1 MANSVPPR
9 EERDTLHQLNRITTC
24 KSIPTNKT
32 PRSESGDTLHQLKRI
47 TTCKTIPTN
56 KTPQQSAGDTLHQLK
71 RIATCKSI
79 PTNKT
84 KNLHRS
90 KTGALTVSGRSC
102 TKQDLARERSF
113 SMPKEEEAL
122 TQVINFVS
130 KRFVNTHQ
138 GVLPQK
144 QQKRRDQQSADNTN
158 DYVKINISGV
168 TFKTKLETLQR
179 YPQTL
184 LGNHADRAKY
194 FDERNGELFFDRHSP
209 TFPSILYFY
218 QSNGRLHKPLTV
230 NMTLFKEELTF
241 FKIKYEGLLEEVV
254 PIHHRANRWSLA
266 AAAAAAGPGPEGV
279 TPNSVDPINSN
290 PAYQFSTAKDKPMAR
305 NGSGQF
311 NTRRRETV
319 STIDS
324 HAVHKL
330 GNAPMSQTSS
340 RQSVTSTPMVRK
352 DSNMSNQ
359 EAEKVMFSPLP
370 DDTKP
375 PYQYHTRLKSL
386 QSRIY
391 DLLENPETSL
401 AAKIFSWVS
410 MILIVFSV
418 GTFIAETMPEYKDD
432 LRRPWQE
439 TTTGIFFFSFETCC
453 IIFFTIELLGRFTT
467 CPKKKKFARNKL
479 NIIDLISIVPYYIE
493 LIIPKK
499 EDANGDLNSI
509 GSLVILRVLRLF
521 RVLRIF
527 KLSRHSKNMIAFGIA
542 LRSSLAELLSLGL
555 FLSIDVVVFASALY
569 YCEMD
574 PDAENPTT
582 KFDSIPA
589 SCWWA
594 VVTVTTLGYGDMY
607 PETPLGKVLGTFC
620 VFSGILVIA
629 FQMPIMV
636 AKFTW
641 TFMQNTNGSE
651 EEDEEDED
659 PDLYDELDEDK
670 FLEEEE
676 EGLLKP
682 ANGGTKELSAA

>member
-1 MANSVPPR
+1 MAKFGFPKL
-9 EERDTLHQLNRITTC
+9 D
-24 KSIPTNKT
+24 
-32 PRSESGDTLHQLKRI
+32 
-47 TTCKTIPTN
+47 
-56 KTPQQSAGDTLHQLK
+56 
-71 RIATCKSI
+71 
-79 PTNKT
+79 
-84 KNLHRS
+84 
-90 KTGALTVSGRSC
+90 
-102 TKQDLARERSF
+102 F
-113 SMPKEEEAL
+113 SQ
-122 TQVINFVS
+122 TDG

-144 QQKRRDQQSADNTN
+144 ETRQQQKRREQSADNTN

-218 QSNGRLHKPLTV
+218 QSNGRLHKPLAV

-241 FKIKYEGLLEEVV
+241 FKIKYDGLLEEAV
-254 PIHHRANRWSLA
+254 PIHHRANRWSV

-290 PAYQFSTAKDKPMAR
+290 PAYQFNTTKDKPMAR
-305 NGSGQF
+305 NGSGHF
-311 NTRRRETV
+311 NNRRRETV

-330 GNAPMSQTSS
+330 GNAPMSQNSS
-340 RQSVTSTPMVRK
+340 RQSVISTPMVRK

-418 GTFIAETMPEYKDD
+418 GTFIAETMPEYKED
-432 LRRPWQE
+432 LRRPWKE

-641 TFMQNTNGSE
+641 TFMQNTNGP
-651 EEDEEDED
+651 EDEDEDDED